1 MGKPYP
7 STNLAASKKL
17 VLSDAV
23 FLSDAVTREALALLL
38 RFLAFLPTRTQCNG
52 TRTRTRTRR
61 VRSSTSRGTGYENP
75 GIIADFNFQT
85 SSKDNI
91 RRHKPR

>member
-7 STNLAASKKL
+7 STNLTASKKL

-52 TRTRTRTRR
+52 TRTRR